1 MEAVDAAF
9 AALLEN
15 GSVVSWGTEDSEEI
29 QAKDV
34 TRILAARWLFL
45 GLRADGS
52 CTAFR
57 TKRGVPQTI
66 MELCQGLRHVQQF
79 EATEEEGVAALL
91 ADGRVIA
98 SGARLPR
105 ELQERLGKPGSV
117 KQIASTAK
125 AFCALLT
132 DGQVVTWGDPRAGGD
147 LRNGGSWHI
156 PYRLADVTRVEA
168 TDRAFAAILADGS
181 AVAWGDPNY
190 GGDCSK
196 VQDQL
201 KEVQQNLS
209 L

>member
-1 MEAVDAAF
+1 MDAAF

-15 GSVVSWGTEDSEEI
+15 GSGVSWGTEGSEEI
-29 QAKDV
+29 LAKDV

-57 TKRGVPQTI
+57 TQRGVPQAI

-79 EATEEEGVAALL
+79 EATEEGAAALL

-98 SGARLPR
+98 SPRLSR

-117 KQIASTAK
+117 KQIRSTAK

-132 DGQVVTWGDPRAGGD
+132 DGKVVTWGDPRAGGD
-147 LRNGGSWHI
+147 PRNAGGSWHI
-156 PYRLADVTRVEA
+156 QDRLTDVTRVE
-168 TDRAFAAILADGS
+168 TTERAFAAILADGS

-196 VQDQL
+196 VQDKL